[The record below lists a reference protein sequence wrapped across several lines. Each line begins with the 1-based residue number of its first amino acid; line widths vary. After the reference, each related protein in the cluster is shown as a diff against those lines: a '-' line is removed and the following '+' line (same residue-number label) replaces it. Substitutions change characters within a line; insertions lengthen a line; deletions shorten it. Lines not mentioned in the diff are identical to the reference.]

1 MFPIHR
7 NKFLFQRFIFNTS
20 FTGIMFIFSLLVA
33 QCILRNDQPT
43 TELPKALMS
52 YVDSQQ
58 PSLWTVLHHAA
69 ASRSADRQ
77 VLHTIIQSG
86 AFLSLKTQCGET
98 AYDVAAARERED
110 EVINILKV
118 PGLVF
123 EIDRMESALRNIIR
137 ERSQFFIEKHSL
149 QLPQISVM
157 WEMKTNGLETFIC

>member
-1 MFPIHR
+1 MI
-7 NKFLFQRFIFNTS
+7 
-20 FTGIMFIFSLLVA
+20 IFSLLVA

-43 TELPKALMS
+43 TELPQALMS

-77 VLHTIIQSG
+77 VLHTIIHSG

-98 AYDVAAARERED
+98 AYDIAVARERED
-110 EVINILKV
+110 EVTNILKV
-118 PGLVF
+118 PGLVV
-123 EIDRMESALRNIIR
+123 EDRVAIARMESALHNIIR
-137 ERSQFFIEKHSL
+137 ERSQFLIEKHGL

-157 WEMKTNGLETFIC
+157 WEMKTKGFETFIS

>member
-1 MFPIHR
+1 
-7 NKFLFQRFIFNTS
+7 
-20 FTGIMFIFSLLVA
+20 MFISYFYISLLGA
-33 QCILRNDQPT
+33 QCILRNDLAT
-43 TELPKALMS
+43 TELSQALIS
-52 YVDSQQ
+52 YVDREQ

-69 ASRSADRQ
+69 ANRSADRQ
-77 VLHTIIQSG
+77 VIHTIIHSG

-123 EIDRMESALRNIIR
+123 EIARIESALHNIIR
-137 ERSQFFIEKHSL
+137 ERSQFFIEKHGL

-157 WEMKTNGLETFIC
+157 WEMKTKGII

>member
-1 MFPIHR
+1 M
-7 NKFLFQRFIFNTS
+7 IF
-20 FTGIMFIFSLLVA
+20 LLVA
-33 QCILRNDQPT
+33 QCILRNDLPT

-77 VLHTIIQSG
+77 VLHRIIQSG

-98 AYDVAAARERED
+98 AYDIAVARERED
-110 EVINILKV
+110 ELSNILKV
-118 PGLVF
+118 PGLVV
-123 EIDRMESALRNIIR
+123 EDRVAIARMESALHNIIR
-137 ERSQFFIEKHSL
+137 ERSQFLIEKHGL

-157 WEMKTNGLETFIC
+157 WEMKTKGLI